1 MPAHGHAQ
9 VRRCPSSRPPSSR
22 PPSARRAAGRRAMG
36 ARRPGRRSRRAPV
49 RPHES
54 SEFGRGP
61 QHRVVAGVP
70 AAALVPGLPR
80 VPAPPLLGRSRARC
94 ACRTP
99 RRTPFRRRTLTG
111 PRAPVPR
118 PGPARR
124 RTGRSGTRAG
134 SPRGLP
140 HTGGRALPRGVVM
153 FVRGAP
159 HRWIT
164 QRNRSAFAAPAGT
177 SAAPGGTPAAASTSA
192 RRRPSSPSVR
202 GARVPGRRLPV
213 VTAGVGPH
221 LSSSP
226 WPLAGARFAGR
237 RRGGA
242 TRLLTAWPR
251 GVRRM
256 CAGVAHRLHT
266 VARGDR

>member
-1 MPAHGHAQ
+1 
-9 VRRCPSSRPPSSR
+9 
-22 PPSARRAAGRRAMG
+22 MG

-94 ACRTP
+94 VCRTP

-237 RRGGA
+237 RCDAPAHGMAARCA
-242 TRLLTAWPR
+242 EN
-251 GVRRM
+251 VRRSGTQAAHSGAWGSLALLSPLRSLAP
-256 CAGVAHRLHT
+256 AGVGTSTQEDSGWTTAPR
-266 VARGDR
+266 VAGT